1 MDFEVED
8 SLAESLFGAFSV
20 LVSVF
25 IELLFVESASLF
37 FSLALVVVLVLFDD
51 GLAALSEAGLFIV
64 DAGEVA
70 TLGEALAAGVI
81 ADIAGDIVGD
91 GFTLALAAG
100 VALAATEAV
109 AAGVMVAA
117 GVALA
122 FVEALVLLVV
132 VGTVVVVPVVP
143 VVEVTPT
150 LKLGVTP

>member
-37 FSLALVVVLVLFDD
+37 FSLALVLEDLVVL
-51 GLAALSEAGLFIV
+51 SMAGLF
-64 DAGEVA
+64 
-70 TLGEALAAGVI
+70 AAES
-81 ADIAGDIVGD
+81 IAGLLAVVDDFIEGDAVVAGTGVGD
-91 GFTLALAAG
+91 GFVLTLALAEG
-100 VALAATEAV
+100 VIVAATDAV
-109 AAGVMVAA
+109 AAGVMVAPTLAVAA

-132 VGTVVVVPVVP
+132 VAPVVVVPL
-143 VVEVTPT
+143 VEVTPT
-150 LKLGVTP
+150 VKLGVTP